1 MKAFRK
7 MGLAIVAVLMACLAF
22 TSCDDGDGDD
32 LGNSKDLVGTW
43 VYCQDG
49 TFEVLTINADGTL
62 LSNGVED
69 GEPWQG
75 VKGLWSLDKEKLVM
89 IFEDDDNFVGTVE
102 VVAGKT
108 LTMINSADNSRVVY
122 RNAES
127 SLSANFVGTWSYI
140 SAGYAEVLQI
150 SADGSVVSAGLE
162 GTEDYWD
169 NVNGR
174 IVVADNFI
182 SMVFEDNDDFVGQY
196 ELVDKE
202 TFVLID
208 VLTGERTTY
217 RYCENDLADEIQGTW
232 KNTGSSW
239 EKNPDLNY
247 QTFKEDGCIVHYYYL
262 SEEEDWDVETGYT
275 YNVVGDLLVRI
286 TPKEYVDKGT
296 PSYSALQLVY
306 TPDETLGDALDMV
319 SFTFFDDEVLQVT
332 VSWLRVKEPLDLP
345 DNILK

>member
-7 MGLAIVAVLMACLAF
+7 MGLAVVAVLMACLAF

-32 LGNSKDLVGTW
+32 LENIKDLVGTW

-69 GEPWQG
+69 GESWLG
-75 VKGLWSLDKEKLVM
+75 INGFWSLDKEKLVM

-102 VVAGKT
+102 VTAGKT
-108 LTMINSADNSRVVY
+108 LTMINSTDNSRVVY

-127 SLSANFVGTWSYI
+127 SLPANFVGTWSSI

-232 KNTGSSW
+232 KNIGSSG
-239 EKNPDLNY
+239 EENPNVIY
-247 QTFKEDGCIVHYYYL
+247 QTFEEDGGIVYCYF
-262 SEEEDWDVETGYT
+262 SSVKNDFVVDEGYT
-275 YNVVGDLLVRI
+275 YKLTGDLLIRV

-319 SFTFFDDEVLQVT
+319 SFTFFGDEVLQAT
-332 VSWLRVKEPLDLP
+332 VSWLRVKEPLGLP

>member
-22 TSCDDGDGDD
+22 TSCDNGDEDD
-32 LGNSKDLVGTW
+32 LENIKDL
-43 VYCQDG
+43 
-49 TFEVLTINADGTL
+49 
-62 LSNGVED
+62 
-69 GEPWQG
+69 
-75 VKGLWSLDKEKLVM
+75 
-89 IFEDDDNFVGTVE
+89 
-102 VVAGKT
+102 
-108 LTMINSADNSRVVY
+108 
-122 RNAES
+122 
-127 SLSANFVGTWSYI
+127 VGTWSYI
-140 SAGYAEVLQI
+140 SAGYAEVLKI
-150 SADGSVVSAGLE
+150 NADGSVVSAGLE

-239 EKNPDLNY
+239 EKNPDL
-247 QTFKEDGCIVHYYYL
+247 K
-262 SEEEDWDVETGYT
+262 
-275 YNVVGDLLVRI
+275 
-286 TPKEYVDKGT
+286 K
-296 PSYSALQLVY
+296 
-306 TPDETLGDALDMV
+306 
-319 SFTFFDDEVLQVT
+319 
-332 VSWLRVKEPLDLP
+332 
-345 DNILK
+345 